1 MKKNLLIA
9 LLSFFVFISCDE
21 RKTVET
27 LTPAVI
33 TVSKTELIAR
43 KWFVTESSYTV
54 DGKKTIISGVGAA
67 TNLAATVYSN
77 PNNYYNFSKDGK
89 LQVYTEN
96 KNNVGKTADGT
107 WKFLN
112 NEAQAQLLYGA
123 YDYKFNI
130 LSLTD
135 KVMDVITPKILIAN
149 LGSETDTNKNIV
161 LGGAFTGLVDDK
173 SKEVQF
179 GIKFGLK

>member
-9 LLSFFVFISCDE
+9 LLSCSVFISCDE

-33 TVSKTELIAR
+33 SVSKTDVIAR
-43 KWFVTESSYTV
+43 KWFVTETSYTV

-67 TNLAATVYSN
+67 TNLTATIYSS

-96 KNNVGKTADGT
+96 KSGVAKTADGT
-107 WKFLN
+107 WKFLS
-112 NEAQAQLLYGA
+112 NETQAQLLYGA
-123 YDYKFNI
+123 FDYKFNI

-135 KVMDVITPKILIAN
+135 KTMDVITPKILMAN
-149 LGSETDTNKNIV
+149 LATETDTNKNII
-161 LGGAFTGLVDDK
+161 LGGGLTGLIDDK

-179 GIKFGLK
+179 GIKFGVK